1 MQVGQAGGNVT
12 LALLLTAGTN
22 VLAIFTIPFLLK
34 LYLSTESDIKINPYV
49 DYMLQQQALVALP
62 TYFL

>member
-49 DYMLQQQALVALP
+49 DYMLQ
-62 TYFL
+62 